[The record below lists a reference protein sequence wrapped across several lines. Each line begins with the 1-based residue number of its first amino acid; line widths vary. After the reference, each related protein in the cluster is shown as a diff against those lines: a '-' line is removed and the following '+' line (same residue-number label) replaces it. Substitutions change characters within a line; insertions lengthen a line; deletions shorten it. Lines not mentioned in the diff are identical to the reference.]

1 MPRYHN
7 INGNKVQFTAEEE
20 TARDAEEQAWA
31 DAAPARALADLRSKR
46 DRLLQSSD
54 WEIMQELEKGNAIS
68 DNMKTYRQA
77 LRDLPDGK
85 DTVDKCNNATWPT
98 KP

>member
-7 INGNKVQFTAEEE
+7 INGNVVQFTAEEE
-20 TARDAEEQAWA
+20 AAQDALEATWAEQ
-31 DAAPARALADLRSKR
+31 APARALATLRTR
-46 DRLLQSSD
+46 RNQLLAETDFYGNSD
-54 WEIMQELEKGNAIS
+54 VTMS
-68 DNMKTYRQA
+68 DDMKTYRQA
-77 LRDLPDGK
+77 LRDLPAGK

>member
-1 MPRYHN
+1 MARYHN
-7 INGNKVQFTAEEE
+7 INGVKVQFTAEEE
-20 TARDAEEQAWA
+20 TARDAEEKAWS
-31 DAAPARALADLRSKR
+31 DAAPARALADLRAKR
-46 DRLLQSSD
+46 NRLLQDSD
-54 WEIMQELEKGNAIS
+54 WEITSELEKGNAIS
-68 DNMKTYRQA
+68 SDMKKYRQD

>member
-7 INGNKVQFTAEEE
+7 INGNVVQFTAEEE

-31 DAAPARALADLRSKR
+31 DGALARAQADLRSR
-46 DRLLQSSD
+46 RNQLLAETDFYALSD
-54 WEIMQELEKGNAIS
+54 VTMS
-68 DNMKTYRQA
+68 DDMKTYRQE
-77 LRDLPDGK
+77 LRDLPEGK
-85 DTVDKCNNATWPT
+85 DTVDKCNNVTWPT

>member
-20 TARDAEEQAWA
+20 TARDAEEKAWA
-31 DAAPARALADLRSKR
+31 DGAVGRAQANLRSR
-46 DRLLQSSD
+46 RNQLLAETDFYALSD
-54 WEIMQELEKGNAIS
+54 VTLS
-68 DNMKTYRQA
+68 DEMKKYRQD
-77 LRDLPDGK
+77 LRDLPAGK
-85 DTVDKCNNATWPT
+85 DTVEKCDNATWPT

>member
-7 INGNKVQFTAEEE
+7 INGEIVQFTAEEE

-31 DAAPARALADLRSKR
+31 DGALARAQARLREKR
-46 DRLLQSSD
+46 NRLLAETDFYALSD
-54 WEIMQELEKGNAIS
+54 VTMS
-68 DNMKTYRQA
+68 DDMKTYRQN
-77 LRDLPDGK
+77 LRDFPDGK
-85 DTVDKCNNATWPT
+85 DTVDKCDNATWPT

>member
-31 DAAPARALADLRSKR
+31 DAAPARALADLRAKR
-46 DRLLQSSD
+46 NRLLAETDYYALSD
-54 WEIMQELEKGNAIS
+54 VTMS
-68 DNMKTYRQA
+68 DDMKTYRQN
-77 LRDLPDGK
+77 LRDLPAGK
-85 DTVDKCNNATWPT
+85 DTVAKCEGATWPT

>member
-7 INGNKVQFTAEEE
+7 INGNQVQFTAEEE
-20 TARDAEEQAWA
+20 AAQDALEATWAEQ
-31 DAAPARALADLRSKR
+31 APARAL
-46 DRLLQSSD
+46 DRLRQRRNALLRETDFYGNSD
-54 WEIMQELEKGNAIS
+54 VTMS
-68 DNMKTYRQA
+68 DDMKTYRQA
-77 LRDLPDGK
+77 LRDLPAGK